1 MPAADGDRTKHFPA
15 IEKKHGEPIKVW
27 LKRLKDLGDAKYPE
41 QIAFLRENH
50 GFSQAHANALVMYAR
65 GSVSSKKFS
74 SPDDFF
80 ATLDPAV
87 ARNVKLIF
95 STITKKHPDFE
106 LVTAWNQPMLRNE
119 KGYVFGLSVSTGHI
133 TLNPM
138 SSSDIVAAVAPKL
151 KGLDVLKKTVR
162 VPLDWKP
169 DPKALEALVSAR
181 LEELG

>member
-1 MPAADGDRTKHFPA
+1 MESQNIR
-15 IEKKHGEPIKVW
+15 I
-27 LKRLKDLGDAKYPE
+27 RLKAFDHRVLDQSTSEIVNTAKRTGAIVKGTTISTRGFGSNDLGFRVA
-41 QIAFLRENH
+41 AASL
-50 GFSQAHANALVMYAR
+50 
-65 GSVSSKKFS
+65 
-74 SPDDFF
+74 

-95 STITKKHPDFE
+95 STITKKHPDFD

-181 LEELG
+181 LQELG